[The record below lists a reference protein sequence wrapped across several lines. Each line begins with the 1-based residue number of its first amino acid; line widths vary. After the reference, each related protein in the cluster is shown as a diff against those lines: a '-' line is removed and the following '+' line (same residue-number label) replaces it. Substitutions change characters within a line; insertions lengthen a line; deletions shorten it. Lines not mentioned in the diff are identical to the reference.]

1 MENFTQAIFE
11 YLNLYPDEDNTYIID
26 DETLIFSSCFNNNIN
41 LICPCLPIP
50 SRPNELMKILSLNCQ
65 SDIIFGA
72 TEDIII
78 ARLKIDEQASTNEM
92 VTHSNAFIM
101 QIHAAREH
109 VGFIQ

>member
-11 YLNLYPDEDNTYIID
+11 HFELYPDEDHTYIID
-26 DETLIFSSCFNNNIN
+26 DETLIYSSCFNNSIN
-41 LICPCLPIP
+41 LLCPCFPIP
-50 SRPNELMKILSLNCQ
+50 SGPSELMAILSLNCQ

-78 ARLKIDEQASTNEM
+78 ARMKIDEQASTNEM
-92 VTHSNAFIM
+92 ADKFNIYIA

-109 VGFIQ
+109 VGFMQ